1 MNATQPLG
9 TLTRDDDNFT
19 VTFTRDLPH
28 PIEKVWRA
36 ITEPEHLG
44 AWFPDQIVGERRAG
58 APLRFVPR
66 GQDED
71 ADGFDGEMLTF
82 EPPSRME
89 LLWGVD
95 QLRIELQPYGN
106 GTRLTLAHTFTELG
120 KAARRGWLARVP
132 RSTARVDE
140 RRDAAG
146 VGRGLSRRASVV
158 CRRAR
163 SRKRRRSARR
173 PVGTTRTDPGKS
185 RTRAFETVHEC
196 TFGRIRSDAK
206 GPRPWRGPS

>member
-28 PIEKVWRA
+28 PIEKVWRV

-120 KAARRGWLARVP
+120 KAAR
-132 RSTARVDE
+132 
-140 RRDAAG
+140 DAAGWHECLDRLLASMNGDDAPG
-146 VGRGLSRRASVV
+146 VGRGLPRRASVV
-158 CRRAR
+158 RRRAR
-163 SRKRRRSARR
+163 RGSVDDRPAARL
-173 PVGTTRTDPGKS
+173 G
-185 RTRAFETVHEC
+185 
-196 TFGRIRSDAK
+196 
-206 GPRPWRGPS
+206 